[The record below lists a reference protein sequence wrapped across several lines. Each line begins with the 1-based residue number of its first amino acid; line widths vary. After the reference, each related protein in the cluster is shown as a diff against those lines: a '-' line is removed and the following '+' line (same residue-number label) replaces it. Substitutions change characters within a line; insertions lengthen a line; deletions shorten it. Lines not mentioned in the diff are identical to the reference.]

1 MKQCCAERASL
12 GEKPEDKNWV
22 SRAYQSWMWTGM
34 IFSVN
39 PHIYFSYSVWSHPK
53 TQGHCLPWV
62 VQSVVRM
69 ADSLFWVFRAP
80 FLGGGCCL
88 ARGFSQLYPA
98 LVSSLRKRPWSNPWW
113 GTRDPHWAVDL
124 FSGSA
129 ENEEVYS
136 WANFKDKNSF
146 NVVKEWM
153 ITVENGKIQIL
164 TKKKKLNA
172 CYSIPQGQPL
182 STLW

>member
-1 MKQCCAERASL
+1 MLCRKKEPR
-12 GEKPEDKNWV
+12 GEARGQELRV
-22 SRAYQSWMWTGM
+22 SWAYRSWMWTGM

-39 PHIYFSYSVWSHPK
+39 PHIYFSYNVWPHPK
-53 TQGHCLPWV
+53 TQGHLLPWV

-88 ARGFSQLYPA
+88 AWGFSQLFPA
-98 LVSSLRKRPWSNPWW
+98 LVPSLRKRPWSNPWW
-113 GTRDPHWAVDL
+113 GIWDSHWTVSL
-124 FSGSA
+124 FSGGA

-146 NVVKEWM
+146 NVIKEWM

-164 TKKKKLNA
+164 TKKKINA
-172 CYSIPQGQPL
+172 CYSIPQRQPL

>member
-1 MKQCCAERASL
+1 M
-12 GEKPEDKNWV
+12 
-22 SRAYQSWMWTGM
+22 
-34 IFSVN
+34 
-39 PHIYFSYSVWSHPK
+39 
-53 TQGHCLPWV
+53 
-62 VQSVVRM
+62 RM

-98 LVSSLRKRPWSNPWW
+98 LVSSLCKRPWSNPWW

-146 NVVKEWM
+146 NVIKEWM

-182 STLW
+182 STLWQNMPFSFSSLSYLLPSLISSLSFPSLSSFLPSIW